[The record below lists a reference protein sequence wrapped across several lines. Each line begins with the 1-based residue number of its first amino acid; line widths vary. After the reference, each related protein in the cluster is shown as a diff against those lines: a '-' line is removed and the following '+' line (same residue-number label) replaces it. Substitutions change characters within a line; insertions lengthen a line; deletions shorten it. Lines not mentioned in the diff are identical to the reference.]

1 MERKRIP
8 ILNEKFDLTIFTYII
23 KRSILLSI
31 LVFIAAMF
39 GAFVYLRYTQPIY
52 KSSSIIQLKNE
63 GTTANK
69 VLNLTSAVEEINSI
83 QTIELIRS
91 KEFLKRTFNK
101 LPLDVSYFSQGT
113 FLVFE
118 LYKSCP
124 FSVNYRITN
133 SSMYNLPMY
142 VSFNS
147 KGEATIKYTI
157 GENTTEKTLTPNT
170 YTNIGG
176 ADILLNITD
185 LESIRQQTNQIK
197 KDSYSFTINDSESVF
212 VKYSSQLEINLLNQ
226 EANTIQI
233 SFTDNNALKS
243 SEMVNTIAEEFLKY
257 DVEKKKESSQKILN
271 FIEVQNKSIYLAL
284 DSVEEQLMQ
293 FRYTHQI
300 RSDKKDDENGST
312 ERYNTLLNKIEIELD
327 NVEIDLSSLKHILDE
342 ISKTPNIKVYEL
354 ISILPSGNN
363 GILSSLLNQ
372 LQTLL
377 NQRDIYLN
385 NQTQNSF
392 QIKVIEKQIETQKQ
406 TLIDL
411 LKSNF
416 NRAQEKKATLVKKL
430 AEYEMKV
437 YGNTSS
443 LDLDYLKLKRLYT
456 INEEFYNKLLEKKA
470 EYLISQAGSVSQNTI
485 LENSVVPSSP
495 IAPKRNSILVLF
507 IVVALVVISTIIVLR
522 YLLFNE
528 ITSPDDIRLYTD
540 VPVIG
545 LIPLYKT
552 KLPVSQL
559 LVDIKLN
566 SIFSEAFRS
575 VRASLDFL
583 KNITGPKTIAISSTI
598 SGEGKTF
605 VGLNL
610 AGIFAIQGKK
620 VLLIDLDL
628 RKPRIHLCF
637 NTDNSKGISTILI
650 GKNKIDDCLKKS
662 KIANLDFITA
672 GPVPPN
678 PSELTAGKGLSVL
691 LQSFKELYDVVI
703 IDTPPIGLVTDAL
716 NIFKNCDYPIYVIK
730 ANYSK
735 RAFLYNLN
743 HLNEEKHIE
752 NLSVVLNGI
761 NIEKS
766 HYGGYYYGYGYG
778 YGYGNTDYHEDY
790 YDESAK
796 KKKRSIF
803 RRILSRL

>member
-1 MERKRIP
+1 MEKKRIP
-8 ILNEKFDLTIFTYII
+8 ILNEKFDLSIFTYII
-23 KRSILLSI
+23 KRSIILSC
-31 LVFIAAMF
+31 LVFIAAML
-39 GAFVYLRYTQPIY
+39 GAFAYLRYTQPIY
-52 KSSSIIQLKNE
+52 KSVSIIQLKNE
-63 GTTANK
+63 GTAANK

-101 LPLDVSYFSQGT
+101 LPLDVGYFSQGT

-124 FSVNYRITN
+124 FSINYRITN
-133 SSMYNLPMY
+133 KNMYNLPIY

-147 KGEATIKYTI
+147 NGNATIKYTVGDNI
-157 GENTTEKTLTPNT
+157 TEKSLTPNT

-176 ADILLNITD
+176 ADILLNVTD
-185 LESIRQQTNQIK
+185 LEAIRQQTKQIK
-197 KDSYSFTINDSESVF
+197 NDSYYFTINDSESIYLR
-212 VKYSSQLEINLLNQ
+212 YSGQLEVTLLNQ

-243 SEMVNTIAEEFLKY
+243 SEVVNTIAEEFLKY
-257 DVEKKKESSQKILN
+257 DVEKKKESSQNILN
-271 FIEVQNKSIYLAL
+271 FIEVQNRSIYIAL

-293 FRYTHQI
+293 FRYSHQI
-300 RSDKKDDENGST
+300 KNDKEEGETGS
-312 ERYNTLLNKIEIELD
+312 ERYSSLLNKIEEDID
-327 NVEIDLSSLKHILDE
+327 NVEVEIFSLNRILDE
-342 ISKTPNIKVYEL
+342 IAKTPNIKVYEL
-354 ISILPSGNN
+354 ISILPSNN
-363 GILSSLLNQ
+363 NQILINLLTQ
-372 LQTLL
+372 LQNLL
-377 NQRDIYLN
+377 NQRDTYLN

-392 QIKVIEKQIETQKQ
+392 QIKVIDKQIETQKQ
-406 TLIDL
+406 TIIDL

-416 NRAQEKKATLVKKL
+416 NRAQDKKSNLVKKM

-443 LDLDYLKLKRLYT
+443 IDLDYLKLKRLYT

-470 EYLISQAGSVSQNTI
+470 EYLISQAGSISQNTI
-485 LENSVVPSSP
+485 LENSVVPYSP
-495 IAPKRNSILVLF
+495 IAPKRNSILFLF
-507 IVVALVVISTIIVLR
+507 VVIALIIITGIIVLR

-545 LIPLYKT
+545 LIPLYRT

-559 LVDIKLN
+559 LVDVKLN

-583 KNITGPKTIAISSTI
+583 KNIPGSKTIALSSTI

-620 VLLIDLDL
+620 VLLLDLDL

-650 GKNKIDDCLKKS
+650 GKNKIEDCIKKS

-678 PSELTAGKGLSVL
+678 PSELTAGKGFATL
-691 LQSFKELYDVVI
+691 LQNFKEFYDVII

-716 NIFKNCDYPIYVIK
+716 NIFKSCDYPIYVIK

-743 HLNEEKHIE
+743 HLLEEKHIE

-796 KKKRSIF
+796 KKKRSII
-803 RRILSRL
+803 RRILSKL

>member
-8 ILNEKFDLTIFTYII
+8 ILNEKFDLTIFISVI
-23 KRSILLSI
+23 KRNILLSI
-31 LVFIAAMF
+31 LIFIAAMA
-39 GAFVYLRYTQPIY
+39 GAFLYLRYTQPIY
-52 KSSSIIQLKNE
+52 QSASIIQLKNE

-69 VLNLTSAVEEINSI
+69 VLNLTNAVEEINSI

-101 LPLDVSYFSQGT
+101 LPLDVSYYSKGT

-118 LYKSCP
+118 LYRSSP
-124 FSVNYRITN
+124 FSINYKVLEKN
-133 SSMYNLPMY
+133 LYNVPIY
-142 VSFNS
+142 VSFDQNGKAIVS
-147 KGEATIKYTI
+147 YTI
-157 GENTTEKTLTPNT
+157 GDVKYEKQLKENT

-176 ADILLNITD
+176 VEIQLNLND
-185 LESIRQQTNQIK
+185 LNSIKQQINQIK
-197 KDSYSFTINDSESVF
+197 NDSYYFTINDSESVYN
-212 VKYSSQLEINLLNQ
+212 KYSSQLDVTLLNQ

-233 SFTDNNALKS
+233 SITDNNALKS
-243 SEMVNTIAEEFLKY
+243 SEVVNTIAKEFLQY
-257 DVEKKKESSQKILN
+257 DVEKKKESSQKILS
-271 FIEVQNKSIYLAL
+271 FIEIQNKSIYEAL

-293 FRYTHQI
+293 FRYSHQI
-300 RSDKKDDENGST
+300 RNDKEGDNGS
-312 ERYNTLLNKIEIELD
+312 ERYSSLLNNIEEEID
-327 NVEIDLSSLKHILDE
+327 NVEVEIFSLNRILGE
-342 ISKTPNIKVYEL
+342 IEKTPNIKVYEL
-354 ISILPSGNN
+354 ISILPEGNN
-363 GILSSLLNQ
+363 QILTSLLNQ
-372 LQTLL
+372 MQTLL
-377 NQRDIYLN
+377 NQRDLYLN

-392 QIKVIEKQIETQKQ
+392 QIKVVDKQIENLKQ
-406 TLIDL
+406 TIIDL
-411 LKSNF
+411 LKSSF
-416 NRAQEKKATLVKKL
+416 NRAQDKKSNLVKKM

-443 LDLDYLKLKRLYT
+443 IDLDYLKLKRLYT

-470 EYLISQAGSVSQNTI
+470 EYLISQAGSISQNTI
-485 LENSVVPSSP
+485 LENSVVPYSP

-507 IVVALVVISTIIVLR
+507 IVVSLVMISGIIILR
-522 YLLFNE
+522 YLLFNS
-528 ITSPDDIRLYTD
+528 ITSPDDIRSYTD

-545 LIPLYKT
+545 LVPLYKA

-575 VRASLDFL
+575 IRSSLDFL
-583 KNITGPKTIAISSTI
+583 KNVSGPKTIAISSTI

-605 VGLNL
+605 IGLNL

-650 GKNKIDDCLKKS
+650 GKNKIEDCLKKS
-662 KIANLDFITA
+662 KITNLDFITA

-678 PSELTAGKGLSVL
+678 PSELTAGKGFSLL
-691 LQSFKELYDVVI
+691 LQQFKEQYDVVI

-716 NIFKNCDYPIYVIK
+716 NIFKSCDFPIYVIK

-743 HLNEEKHIE
+743 HLHEEKHIE

-761 NIEKS
+761 DIDKS
-766 HYGGYYYGYGYG
+766 RQGGYYYGYGYG
-778 YGYGNTDYHEDY
+778 YGYGNTDYHEEY

-796 KKKRSIF
+796 KKKKNLIK
-803 RRILSRL
+803 RLISKL

>member
-8 ILNEKFDLTIFTYII
+8 ILNEKFDVTIFIHVI
-23 KRSILLSI
+23 KRSFILSALI
-31 LVFIAAMF
+31 FIAAMV
-39 GAFVYLRYTQPIY
+39 GAFAYLRYTQPIFQ
-52 KSSSIIQLKNE
+52 SASIIQLKNE
-63 GTTANK
+63 NTTANK
-69 VLNLTSAVEEINSI
+69 VLNLTNAVEEINSI

-101 LPLDVSYFSQGT
+101 LPLNVSYYSKGT
-113 FLVFE
+113 FLVSE
-118 LYKSCP
+118 LYRSSP
-124 FSVNYRITN
+124 FTINYIVLQNTLYNVPIYISFDQNGKAIINYTLGEVKFEKQLKTN
-133 SSMYNLPMY
+133 S
-142 VSFNS
+142 
-147 KGEATIKYTI
+147 YTD
-157 GENTTEKTLTPNT
+157 
-170 YTNIGG
+170 IGG
-176 ADILLNITD
+176 VEIQINITD
-185 LESIRQQTNQIK
+185 QNSIQQQINQIK
-197 KDSYSFTINDSESVF
+197 NDSYYFTIIDSESVYN
-212 VKYSSQLEINLLNQ
+212 KYSSQLEVTLLNQ

-233 SFTDNNALKS
+233 LFTDNNALKS
-243 SEMVNTIAEEFLKY
+243 SEIVNTIAEEFLKY

-271 FIEVQNKSIYLAL
+271 FIEIQNKSIYEAL

-300 RSDKKDDENGST
+300 RTDKDEGDNGI
-312 ERYNTLLNKIEIELD
+312 ERYNTLLNKIEEEID
-327 NVEIDLSSLKHILDE
+327 NSEVEIFSLNRILVE
-342 ISKTPNIKVYEL
+342 IAKTPNIKVYDL

-363 GILSSLLNQ
+363 QILTSLLTQ

-392 QIKVIEKQIETQKQ
+392 QIKVIDKQIETQKQ
-406 TLIDL
+406 TIIDL
-411 LKSNF
+411 LKSSF
-416 NRAQEKKATLVKKL
+416 NRAQDKKANLIKKM
-430 AEYEMKV
+430 AEYEIKV

-443 LDLDYLKLKRLYT
+443 IDLDYLKLKRLYT

-470 EYLISQAGSVSQNTI
+470 EYLISQAGSISQNII

-495 IAPKRNSILVLF
+495 IAPKRNSIIILF
-507 IVVALVVISTIIVLR
+507 IVISIFIISGIIILR
-522 YLLFNE
+522 YLLFNN
-528 ITSPDDIRLYTD
+528 ITSPDDIRSYTE

-545 LIPLYKT
+545 LIPLYKA
-552 KLPVSQL
+552 KLPISQL
-559 LVDIKLN
+559 LVDINLN
-566 SIFSEAFRS
+566 SIFSEAFRA
-575 VRASLDFL
+575 VRSSLDFL
-583 KNITGPKTIAISSTI
+583 KNVNGSKTIAISSTI

-650 GKNKIDDCLKKS
+650 GKNKVEDCLKKS

-678 PSELTAGKGLSVL
+678 PSELTAGKGLANL
-691 LQSFKELYDVVI
+691 LLDFKEIYDIIV

-716 NIFKNCDYPIYVIK
+716 NIFKSCDFPIYVIK

-743 HLNEEKHIE
+743 HLREEKHIE

-761 NIEKS
+761 DIEKS
-766 HYGGYYYGYGYG
+766 HQGGYYYGYGYG
-778 YGYGNTDYHEDY
+778 YGYGNTNYHEEY
-790 YDESAK
+790 YNESAK
-796 KKKRSIF
+796 KKKRSFIK
-803 RRILSRL
+803 RLISRL